1 MEENQ
6 KKIDEQ
12 NKKMVRIDLIMVS
25 RVYYIFLGGRKTKD
39 YRGANEDWP
48 REAKTQE
55 EGGEES

>member
-25 RVYYIFLGGRKTKD
+25 RAYYIFLGGRKTKD
-39 YRGANEDWP
+39 HRGANEDWP

-55 EGGEES
+55 ERGEES